1 MHWLVRSISMGYCEK
16 DRYLTG
22 SASHKPI
29 GQYGNGFKSGS
40 MRLAKDALVLSIQKE
55 AATACVGL
63 LSQTLCSLR
72 NLDTVVLPVMEFT
85 LPDHILTLL
94 WTLCKLHC
102 KWLTSCL

>member
-1 MHWLVRSISMGYCEK
+1 MGYCEK

-63 LSQTLCSLR
+63 LSQTLYSQL
-72 NLDTVVLPVMEFT
+72 NLDTVVLPVMKFT
-85 LPDHILTLL
+85 LPNHILTLL
-94 WTLCKLHC
+94 WTLRL
-102 KWLTSCL
+102 